1 MTRRL
6 NILIIAACPLP
17 WPRGTPI
24 RVHRM
29 AEALHDMGHGVHV
42 ATYPVGDPS
51 VPVHYAIDRVAP
63 LRAAIDTAPGPS
75 LRKLVQLDP
84 LLTIRARHLL
94 ASRRFDVIHAHHY
107 EGLIAALLARLGRP
121 RTPVVFDAHTLLGSE
136 LPQYELG
143 LPRGLVGAVGRS
155 LDRYLPRR
163 ADHIIA
169 VSERMQ
175 EWFLHQSRAQRESVS
190 LIPNGVEH
198 EHFVVNDAPPPG
210 RNTPP
215 TVMFAGNL
223 AEYQSLQL
231 LFEAFRSVR
240 QSVPDARLVLATDGD
255 MDQLASSIKTLGLSD
270 SVSRVSGNYV
280 DLPRHLASADVLAN
294 PRVNCDGIP
303 QKVLNYMAAG
313 RGIASFQSS
322 AGPLEHERTG
332 LVVPDGDTAGFA
344 SAMLRLLREPAM
356 ANALGEAARREVV
369 AQHGW
374 HQVAARVT
382 ALYEGLLG
390 KAT

>member
-1 MTRRL
+1 M
-6 NILIIAACPLP
+6 IAACPLP

-29 AEALHDMGHGVHV
+29 AEALHGMGHSIRV

-51 VPVHYAIDRVAP
+51 VPVQYAIDRVAP
-63 LRAAIDTAPGPS
+63 LRGTIDTAPGPS

-84 LLTIRARHLL
+84 LLTVRTRQLL
-94 ASRRFDVIHAHHY
+94 TAHRFDVIHAHHY

-121 RTPVVFDAHTLLGSE
+121 STPVVFDAHTLLGSE
-136 LPQYELG
+136 LPQYALG
-143 LPRGLVGAVGRS
+143 LPHRLVGAVGAG
-155 LDRYLPRR
+155 LDRYLPRH

-169 VSERMQ
+169 VSERMR
-175 EWFLHQSRAQRESVS
+175 EWFLLQSKVRPESVS

-198 EHFVVNDAPPPG
+198 EHFMVRNAAPQG

-223 AEYQSLQL
+223 AEYQSLRL
-231 LFEAFRSVR
+231 LLQAFSTVR
-240 QSVPDARLVLATDGD
+240 KSIPNARLVLVTDGD
-255 MDQLASSIKTLGLSD
+255 VDQLAPAINALGLID
-270 SVSRVSGNYV
+270 SVSRVRSDYAG
-280 DLPRHLASADVLAN
+280 LPLHLASADVLAN
-294 PRVNCDGIP
+294 PRVQCDGIP

-332 LVVPDGDTAGFA
+332 LVVSDGDTAGFA
-344 SAMLRLLREPAM
+344 SAMLRMLREPAL
-356 ANALGEAARREVV
+356 ADALGSAARREVV
-369 AQHGW
+369 ARHGW

-382 ALYEGLLG
+382 SLYDGMLRRR
-390 KAT
+390 A